1 MLIVEWLMRL
11 PGVDG
16 MIVVD
21 KTCTNAMT
29 DDEAV
34 GQASAMWT
42 GLSVRER
49 MPPDGFQIV
58 DQDGR
63 VRSGPCFAASTG
75 YVG

>member
-11 PGVDG
+11 PSAEG

-21 KTCTNAMT
+21 KTFTNAMS
-29 DDEAV
+29 DEEAI
-34 GQASAMWT
+34 GEASAMW
-42 GLSVRER
+42 SAARVRER

-63 VRSGPCFAASTG
+63 IRSGPRFAASTG
-75 YVG
+75 SVA